1 MNILKAIIE
10 NYKKIKM
17 IEITP
22 SGNVVILSGKNGQGK
37 SSALDAIITT
47 IAGKD
52 KSTTEP
58 VNTAAEEAN
67 IELDMGEFIIKRKIR
82 GDRDEI
88 TVLNKEG
95 FSMSKPRTFLSEL
108 YSDLNFDPLAFIGKN
123 KKEQREIL
131 LAMAGVKFDDLD
143 TNREAI
149 YNDRTFIGREV
160 DAMKGQLAGM
170 PEDPEAPA
178 GLVNVFELTQEL
190 QNANAYNEGMRRTQG
205 ELESILAAKKQVAEQ
220 IAQLNA
226 RFEEL
231 EKQATETSAKLAG
244 AELKDTESIQ
254 AKIASAEELNARAN
268 KAIIR
273 KDLAEKFAAKEAEY
287 KAKTEQIAAVDAE
300 KLARL
305 QSAKFPVDG
314 LSISEDGVIFNGLP
328 FEQESMSNKLKV
340 SLAIATSLPSKLRV
354 VAMDNAEILDD
365 DNIKLV
371 EQMMVE
377 KDYQAWIVRRQD
389 AGDGVYTIVEGEI
402 SK

>member
-1 MNILKAIIE
+1 
-10 NYKKIKM
+10 
-17 IEITP
+17 
-22 SGNVVILSGKNGQGK
+22 
-37 SSALDAIITT
+37 
-47 IAGKD
+47 
-52 KSTTEP
+52 
-58 VNTAAEEAN
+58 
-67 IELDMGEFIIKRKIR
+67 
-82 GDRDEI
+82 
-88 TVLNKEG
+88 
-95 FSMSKPRTFLSEL
+95 MSKPRTFLSEL